1 MAILAYLS
9 NYLSLSD
16 TMRDINVN
24 KELSVIVIPDKV
36 LVHET
41 KMTLKIGKEVGSNIY
56 KRVANDDYY
65 AIAVAVKEDNAE
77 GLYSES
83 DLYNVGTLIKINNI
97 KSMRDFYQIMVEI
110 VERVEIE
117 ELIPEGANYRAS
129 YRLIPDIID
138 LDSENQKEIL
148 DHIKYLV
155 SEISQNF
162 KGSKAYVE
170 QVNKFDDITKVIGY
184 VYPYMRLSIFEEQE
198 LLEIRS
204 LKEKSLKF
212 LDILID
218 QKESIKFQMEMA
230 AKFNEEMNK
239 NHRANMLKE
248 QLKAIQE
255 ELNDTEGRSGKKDYR
270 DLIEESN
277 MPEEVKEAA
286 LDEVLKLERQGP
298 HSSEESVIRNY
309 LDLLTTLPWGKSK
322 IKDIDI
328 GAARKLLDEEH
339 YGLEKVKDRIIQ
351 HLTVMKLK
359 QNKQG
364 SILLLVGPPGTG
376 KTSLGKS
383 IAEVLGREYVRI
395 SLGGVKDEAEIRG
408 HRRTYLGA
416 LPGRIIQGMKRA
428 GETNPVFILDE
439 VDKLMAAY
447 NGDPASALLE
457 VLDPEQNDSFSDHY
471 LDLPYDL
478 SDVFFIAT
486 ANSLRDIP
494 GPLRDRMEIIEIGS
508 YTSHEKFRIAKDHLI
523 SIVLE
528 EHGLDETQLQIDD
541 EALKTIIEK
550 YTREAGVRGIK
561 RQLSAVARVASEKI
575 VVGKVDLPYVV
586 KEDMLYEILGH
597 ELTQYHRAGKNN
609 PPGVVT
615 GLAWTPVGGD
625 ILFIEGAFMPGT
637 GKLTLTGQLGDVMKE
652 SAKISQTLIRSRLAF
667 NLKKA
672 EFEKKDLHIHVPSGA
687 IPKDGPSAGV
697 ALLSTIASL
706 VTGHEVDPKLAMTGE
721 ISLRGAVLPVGGIKE
736 KVIAAHRAGIERIIL
751 PKENLKDLDDVPKD
765 VKDEI
770 KFIPVDTVEDVI
782 KETIGIELPKPMMLE
797 MTSDHVPGGAGV

>member
-1 MAILAYLS
+1 M
-9 NYLSLSD
+9 SD
-16 TMRDINVN
+16 NMNEMNIN

-36 LVHET
+36 LIHET
-41 KMTLKIGKEVGSNIY
+41 KMTLKIGKKVGSKIY
-56 KRVANDDYY
+56 QRVTKDNFY
-65 AIAVAVKEDNAE
+65 AIALAVKEDNIE

-83 DLYNVGTLIKINNI
+83 DLYNIGTLIKIDSI

-110 VERVEIE
+110 VDRVEIE
-117 ELIPEGANYRAS
+117 ELIPEDMNFRAT
-129 YRLIPDIID
+129 YRLAPDIVD
-138 LDSENQKEIL
+138 LEPANQKEIL

-162 KGSKAYVE
+162 KGSNTYVE
-170 QVNKFDDITKVIGY
+170 QINKLNDITKVIGY
-184 VYPYMRLSIFEEQE
+184 VYPYMRLSIYEQQE

-204 LKEKSLKF
+204 LKKKSLKF

-255 ELNDTEGRSGKKDYR
+255 ELNDTEGASGKKDYR
-270 DLIEESN
+270 ELIEKAN
-277 MPEEVKEAA
+277 MPEEVKEVA
-286 LDEVLKLERQGP
+286 LEEVLKLERQGP
-298 HSSEESVIRNY
+298 HSSEENVIRNY
-309 LDLLTTLPWGKSK
+309 LDLLTTLPWGKSE

-383 IAEVLGREYVRI
+383 IAEVLGRKYVRI

-428 GETNPVFILDE
+428 GEKNPVFILDE

-457 VLDPEQNDSFSDHY
+457 VLDPEQNNSFSDHY
-471 LDLPYDL
+471 LDVPYDL

-486 ANSLRDIP
+486 ANSLRGIP
-494 GPLRDRMEIIEIGS
+494 EPLRDRMEIIEIGS
-508 YTSHEKFRIAKDHLI
+508 YTSHEKFNIAKNHLI
-523 SIVLE
+523 ATVLE
-528 EHGLDETQLQIDD
+528 EHGLNETQLQIDD

-561 RQLSAVARVASEKI
+561 RQLSAVARVVSEKI
-575 VVGKVDLPYVV
+575 VVGKVDIPYVV
-586 KEDMLYEILGH
+586 KDDMLYDILGH
-597 ELTQYHRAGKNN
+597 ELTQYDLAGKNN

-625 ILFIEGAFMPGT
+625 ILFIEGAFMPGN

-652 SAKISQTLIRSRLAF
+652 SAKISQSLIRSRLAF
-667 NLKKA
+667 NLKSI
-672 EFEKKDLHIHVPSGA
+672 EFDKKDLHIHVPSGS

-697 ALLSTIASL
+697 ALLTTIASL

-765 VKDEI
+765 VRDEI
-770 KFIPVDTVEDVI
+770 KFISVDTVEDVI

-797 MTSDHVPGGAGV
+797 MTTDHVPGGAGL